1 MVLKEPLS
9 LWGGLDPE
17 TGAIIDAHHP
27 QRGVVMKGNV
37 LVMPF
42 GRGSSS
48 SASTLLEAVRVRTH
62 PTAIVLAEPD
72 DILVLGVVVAKA
84 LYDITLPVAVVP
96 RPAYDS
102 IRTGDEVALA
112 ENRLIVS
119 RDGNE
124 VMSLDASRRASD

>member
-1 MVLKEPLS
+1 
-9 LWGGLDPE
+9 
-17 TGAIIDAHHP
+17 
-27 QRGVVMKGNV
+27 MKGNV

-102 IRTGDEVALA
+102 IRTGDEVALS

-124 VMSLDASRRASD
+124 VMSLDASPRASD